1 MSVTGDRGFGLVE
14 VMIALAILAI
24 GMVVT
29 VPLLSYGIQRG
40 ASARKL
46 TSAQLL
52 GNQVLERLRTE
63 VRYDAEPSVAAT
75 GVDAT
80 SGAFDLTNAWRAER
94 LPYLS
99 SETVTT
105 AEAGISLTDCNPDG
119 AADGATYNVG
129 PYRVRY
135 EGSEFFVCYR
145 LVPHPH
151 TVGIPDNSVE
161 TTIKVI
167 WHGSTGGWAARWVSG
182 LLLSGA

>member
-1 MSVTGDRGFGLVE
+1 MSVKTARGFGLVE

-24 GMVVT
+24 GLVVT

-63 VRYDAEPSVAAT
+63 VRYDAEPSVTAT

-80 SGAFDLTNAWRAER
+80 SGTFDLANAWRAER

-99 SETVTT
+99 SETLNT
-105 AEAGISLTDCNPDG
+105 AEAGVSLTSCNPSG
-119 AADGATYNVG
+119 AADGATYKVG
-129 PYRVRY
+129 PWRVRY

-145 LVPHPH
+145 IAPSTRTDVPPH
-151 TVGIPDNSVE
+151 SVE
-161 TTIKVI
+161 ATIKVI
-167 WHGSTGGWAARWVSG
+167 WHGSNGGWAARWVSG